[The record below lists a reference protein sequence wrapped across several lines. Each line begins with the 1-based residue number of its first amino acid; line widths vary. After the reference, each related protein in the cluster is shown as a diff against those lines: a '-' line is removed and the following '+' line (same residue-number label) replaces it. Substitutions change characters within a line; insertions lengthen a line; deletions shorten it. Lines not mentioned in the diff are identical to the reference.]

1 MESYCL
7 KNEDSTEAKGEY
19 RKLVFDKEGE
29 KMGRKHGLE
38 LVLDYGNRWAPGQ
51 HIFRQS
57 RRFHD
62 SLARTLKNQCDYS
75 GLQ

>member
-1 MESYCL
+1 M

-38 LVLDYGNRWAPGQ
+38 LVLDYGNR
-51 HIFRQS
+51 
-57 RRFHD
+57 
-62 SLARTLKNQCDYS
+62 
-75 GLQ
+75 